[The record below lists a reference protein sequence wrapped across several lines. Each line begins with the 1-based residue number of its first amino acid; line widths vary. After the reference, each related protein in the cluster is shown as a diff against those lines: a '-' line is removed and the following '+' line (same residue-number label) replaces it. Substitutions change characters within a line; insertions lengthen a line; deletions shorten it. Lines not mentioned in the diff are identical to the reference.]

1 MAVLIGIIVILFAT
15 LFLLVPML
23 EKHGRERSPDE
34 LQKISRWMTPLMV
47 IMIIAMA
54 IRYFID

>member
-1 MAVLIGIIVILFAT
+1 MTVLVGIIVILFAT

-54 IRYFID
+54 IRYFIG

>member
-1 MAVLIGIIVILFAT
+1 MTVLVGIIVILFAT

-54 IRYFID
+54 IRYFLS

>member
-1 MAVLIGIIVILFAT
+1 MTVLVGIIVILFAT

-47 IMIIAMA
+47 IMIIALA
-54 IRYFID
+54 IRYFIG

>member
-1 MAVLIGIIVILFAT
+1 MTVLVGIIVILFAT

-54 IRYFID
+54 IRYF

>member
-1 MAVLIGIIVILFAT
+1 MTVLIGIIVILFAT

-54 IRYFID
+54 IRYFIG

>member
-1 MAVLIGIIVILFAT
+1 MTVLVGIIVILFAT

-34 LQKISRWMTPLMV
+34 LQKISRRMTPLMV
-47 IMIIAMA
+47 IMIIALA
-54 IRYFID
+54 IRYFIG

>member
-54 IRYFID
+54 IRYFIG

>member
-1 MAVLIGIIVILFAT
+1 MTVLVGIIVILFAT

-47 IMIIAMA
+47 IIIIAMA
-54 IRYFID
+54 IRYFLG

>member
-47 IMIIAMA
+47 IMIIALA
-54 IRYFID
+54 IRYFIG

>member
-1 MAVLIGIIVILFAT
+1 MTVLIGIIVILFAT

>member
-1 MAVLIGIIVILFAT
+1 MTVLVGIIVILFAT

-47 IMIIAMA
+47 IMIAMA
-54 IRYFID
+54 IRYFLG

>member
-1 MAVLIGIIVILFAT
+1 MTVLVGIIVILFAT

-54 IRYFID
+54 IRYFLG